1 MKKIKDAFRIFLIGI
16 VLGVA
21 YALFTYIIFAIIV
34 ITPALIGGI
43 IYNVIDNKSSNR
55 HLAISILIA
64 FLMGIT
70 TYVSYISMEYAI
82 MRFELFKQVAKVTSI
97 QEDINSIVDQT
108 INTYTLKHTGYTGI
122 KGYLLVR
129 TRRFGTWNRMLDVI
143 DGPNT
148 WSCRRVI

>member
-55 HLAISILIA
+55 HLAISILIVYCQHPTA
-64 FLMGIT
+64 RQ
-70 TYVSYISMEYAI
+70 SY
-82 MRFELFKQVAKVTSI
+82 Q
-97 QEDINSIVDQT
+97 
-108 INTYTLKHTGYTGI
+108 H
-122 KGYLLVR
+122 
-129 TRRFGTWNRMLDVI
+129 
-143 DGPNT
+143 
-148 WSCRRVI
+148 

>member
-64 FLMGIT
+64 FLMGI
-70 TYVSYISMEYAI
+70 
-82 MRFELFKQVAKVTSI
+82 KQVAKVTSI
-97 QEDINSIVDQT
+97 QER
-108 INTYTLKHTGYTGI
+108 Y
-122 KGYLLVR
+122 
-129 TRRFGTWNRMLDVI
+129 
-143 DGPNT
+143 
-148 WSCRRVI
+148 